1 MAELELNK
9 ETIDFIIERAH
20 EFHIRDDV
28 EFDDEPDLAS
38 EDWSNLVTAN
48 YSNDPAY
55 QELKSTIDDLEPD
68 QQISLVALM
77 WLGRGDFSIDE
88 WAEAL
93 DEAAD
98 SWNENTADY
107 LIGTSM
113 LPDYLSEG
121 LEAMESD

>member
-55 QELKSTIDDLEPD
+55 QELKSTINDLEPD

-77 WLGRGDFSIDE
+77 WVGRGDFSVDE

-121 LEAMESD
+121 LEAMDSD

>member
-1 MAELELNK
+1 MAEIELNR
-9 ETIDFIIERAH
+9 ETVDFIIERAH

-28 EFDDEPDLAS
+28 EFDDEPDIAS
-38 EDWSNLVTAN
+38 EDWSNLVTA
-48 YSNDPAY
+48 SFAADPAY

-68 QQISLVALM
+68 QQVSLIALM
-77 WLGRGDFSIDE
+77 WVGRGDFSIDE

-93 DEAAD
+93 EEAAD

-121 LEAMESD
+121 LEAFDAG

>member
-1 MAELELNK
+1 MAEIELNR
-9 ETIDFIIERAH
+9 ETVDFIIERAH

-28 EFDDEPDLAS
+28 EFDDEPDIAS

-48 YSNDPAY
+48 FAADPAY

-68 QQISLVALM
+68 QQVSLIALM
-77 WLGRGDFSIDE
+77 WVGRGDFSIDE

-93 DEAAD
+93 EEAAD

-121 LEAMESD
+121 LEAFDAG

>member
-20 EFHIRDDV
+20 EFHLRDDV

-77 WLGRGDFSIDE
+77 WVGRGDFSIDE

-121 LEAMESD
+121 LEAIDSD